1 MKTLLQSAAFAVL
14 AVAFSVQAQSTT
26 QTTTTTVNED
36 GTASRSTKTVTT
48 SGTLT
53 EYTPGSTFIVKETSG
68 PITYRYG
75 TKVAYVTRSGKIL
88 TDDDVKTRIKVGIPV
103 SVHYGLEG
111 ETRVINRVVIDD

>member
-1 MKTLLQSAAFAVL
+1 MKTLLHSIAFAVL
-14 AVAFSVQAQSTT
+14 AAAFSVQAQSTT

-36 GTASRSTKTVTT
+36 GTASRTTKTVTS

-53 EYTPGSTFIVKETSG
+53 EYVPGSSFIVKETSG
-68 PITYRYG
+68 PMTYRYG

-88 TDDDVKTRIKVGIPV
+88 TEDDVKTRVKVGIPV